1 MHPIVRTVLQRLG
14 LGLLTLFVVSVI
26 IFSSL
31 QFLPGDFA
39 TSVLGQSATPETV
52 AAFRR
57 ELGLNEPAITRYIQ
71 WIGGVLQGD
80 FGSSFSGRS
89 QGRER
94 EVMELIGPRLWNT
107 LFLAGMTAII
117 AVPLALTLGITAALY
132 RNSFYDRAVNATTLT
147 TISFPEFFVAYI
159 LILVLATLWK
169 VFPSLANVREATELA
184 DRIYMTA
191 LPALTLTLV
200 IVAHMMRMTRA
211 AIINLLASP
220 YIEMARTQGR
230 VQIQRHH
237 QACAAQRLGTDR
249 QRDCLQPG
257 LPGCRRGG
265 GGSGVCLPRCR
276 AVDGGCC
283 NDARHSGGA
292 GVRFDLCGHLHPFEP
307 VCRHCIHRN
316 QSEAVAPKMST
327 DDQTYSAAGEVASV
341 AERRTWW
348 DRTWRNLKK
357 APVTAWFG
365 MIVISFYLV
374 VAIFA
379 PLVAPYG
386 ESEIFDTPYA
396 PWSSEFWFGT
406 DQLGR
411 DVLSRLIY
419 GARNT
424 IGIAVATTAL
434 SFLIGGSLGVMAAIN
449 RSWLDQG
456 LSRFVDVLMAIPSL
470 IFSLMLL
477 SIFGSNV
484 FNLII
489 IIAVLDATRVFRLAR
504 AVSLNVVVMDY
515 VEASRLRGESLAWVM
530 RRDILPNILPPMVAE
545 FGLRFC
551 FVFLT
556 IASLSFLGVGI
567 QPPTADWGSM
577 VRENAQLISF
587 AEYDMKAAM
596 TPLLPA
602 GAIALLTVA
611 VNFVVDW
618 FLHKTS
624 GIRDEK

>member
-1 MHPIVRTVLQRLG
+1 
-14 LGLLTLFVVSVI
+14 
-26 IFSSL
+26 
-31 QFLPGDFA
+31 
-39 TSVLGQSATPETV
+39 
-52 AAFRR
+52 
-57 ELGLNEPAITRYIQ
+57 
-71 WIGGVLQGD
+71 
-80 FGSSFSGRS
+80 
-89 QGRER
+89 
-94 EVMELIGPRLWNT
+94 
-107 LFLAGMTAII
+107 
-117 AVPLALTLGITAALY
+117 
-132 RNSFYDRAVNATTLT
+132 
-147 TISFPEFFVAYI
+147 
-159 LILVLATLWK
+159 
-169 VFPSLANVREATELA
+169 
-184 DRIYMTA
+184 
-191 LPALTLTLV
+191 
-200 IVAHMMRMTRA
+200 
-211 AIINLLASP
+211 
-220 YIEMARTQGR
+220 
-230 VQIQRHH
+230 
-237 QACAAQRLGTDR
+237 
-249 QRDCLQPG
+249 
-257 LPGCRRGG
+257 
-265 GGSGVCLPRCR
+265 
-276 AVDGGCC
+276 
-283 NDARHSGGA
+283 
-292 GVRFDLCGHLHPFEP
+292 
-307 VCRHCIHRN
+307 
-316 QSEAVAPKMST
+316 MST

-348 DRTWRNLKK
+348 DRTWRSLKK
-357 APVTAWFG
+357 APGTAWFG
-365 MIVISFYLV
+365 MIVIAFYFILAV
-374 VAIFA
+374 FA
-379 PLVAPYG
+379 PVIAPYG
-386 ESEIFDTPYA
+386 ESQIFDTPYA

-449 RSWLDQG
+449 RSWLDQA

-484 FNLII
+484 INLII

-515 VEASRLRGESLAWVM
+515 VEASRLRGESLGWVM
-530 RRDILPNILPPMVAE
+530 RRDILPNILPPLVAE

-587 AEYDMKAAM
+587 AEYDLKAAM

-602 GAIALLTVA
+602 AAIALLTVA